1 MLARRLQPKALR
13 STITLLVLSLLT
25 SCSNSEALEN
35 FVNADPNLRREQN
48 SENPRP
54 NSTVNSSQNNQETS
68 SQSENNQ
75 TEPEPEILPSSNS
88 EQITEDLSS
97 NDLSDFPTTLPE
109 EIPLYPQAELQQ
121 TDPELTAE
129 SGSLTL
135 RSLDN
140 ITDVA
145 NYYQSQL
152 QTQEWEIIQP
162 FSLDPDG
169 NSQSTIASKNNL
181 KIKISLAELLDTN
194 EDNSSQTKIDIAY
207 KPFIPNLSSTDLEP
221 NIESEV
227 LPNSAE
233 DYPEATAVIPELA
246 TGSDAIQT
254 TTTNFADLAE
264 VREQLQQA
272 VQDVA
277 ALGILTPQTK
287 DSPPQLAP
295 NELITRR
302 DYVRW
307 LVSANNKFHEN
318 SPGNKIHLTKK
329 TSQTAFK
336 DIDINDPDF
345 GEIQGLAEAG
355 LIPSILTSDS
365 NNVLFRPDAA
375 LTREDLISWK
385 VPLDL
390 RAALPKASIET
401 IEETWGFQDVA
412 KIDSQAIRALFS
424 DYQNGD
430 RSNVRRVFGF
440 TTLFQPKKGVTRAEA
455 AASLWYFGYQDDGIS
470 AEELL
475 DISIN

>member
-1 MLARRLQPKALR
+1 M
-13 STITLLVLSLLT
+13 
-25 SCSNSEALEN
+25 
-35 FVNADPNLRREQN
+35 
-48 SENPRP
+48 
-54 NSTVNSSQNNQETS
+54 
-68 SQSENNQ
+68 
-75 TEPEPEILPSSNS
+75 
-88 EQITEDLSS
+88 
-97 NDLSDFPTTLPE
+97 
-109 EIPLYPQAELQQ
+109 
-121 TDPELTAE
+121 
-129 SGSLTL
+129 
-135 RSLDN
+135 
-140 ITDVA
+140 
-145 NYYQSQL
+145 
-152 QTQEWEIIQP
+152 
-162 FSLDPDG
+162 
-169 NSQSTIASKNNL
+169 
-181 KIKISLAELLDTN
+181 
-194 EDNSSQTKIDIAY
+194 
-207 KPFIPNLSSTDLEP
+207 
-221 NIESEV
+221 
-227 LPNSAE
+227 
-233 DYPEATAVIPELA
+233 
-246 TGSDAIQT
+246 
-254 TTTNFADLAE
+254 
-264 VREQLQQA
+264 
-272 VQDVA
+272 
-277 ALGILTPQTK
+277 
-287 DSPPQLAP
+287 
-295 NELITRR
+295 
-302 DYVRW
+302 
-307 LVSANNKFHEN
+307 
-318 SPGNKIHLTKK
+318 TKK